1 MYKAVIGLE
10 VHTELNTK
18 SKMFSHS
25 KNSYTKEVN
34 SNITEIDLALPGT
47 LPLPNKEGVRKA
59 LKLAMCL
66 NCETP
71 NEVMFDRKNYYYAD
85 LPKGYQLT
93 QMTRP
98 FGKRGYLDIN
108 VNGVEKRIGIH
119 QLHLEEDSASMTHMS
134 SYSLLDYNRAGVP
147 LIEIVSEPD
156 MNTIDE
162 VIEYLENLR
171 SIIKYSDI
179 SEASAEKGQL
189 RVDVNISM
197 MKETDTVLGT
207 RAEIKN
213 INSFNTVKE
222 VIAYEMK
229 RQEEILTIG
238 GKVIQETRRW
248 DDAKKETVSMRE
260 KVDAIDYRYYVDP
273 NIPVVSISDDFKED
287 IRKTIP
293 VLPRERFNKYIT
305 LGVSE
310 KDAKS
315 IVREKEVSDYFDN
328 VLTFGVDAKEASN
341 WMTTRLMGYMN
352 QNNLSISEI
361 SLTSEGLASLVKM
374 VSEGKISSQQGKD
387 VFAICLDEGKTP
399 EEVVK
404 EKGMEQISDEET
416 IREIV
421 KEAIK
426 NNSAQYEQ
434 YKAGKTALAG
444 FFVGQTLKM
453 SEGKANPA
461 IVNKLVNE
469 ELNK

>member
-18 SKMFSHS
+18 SKMFSQS
-25 KNSYTKEVN
+25 KNEYTKEVN

-71 NEVMFDRKNYYYAD
+71 SEVMFDRKNYYYAD

-134 SYSLLDYNRAGVP
+134 TYSLLDYNRAGVP

-171 SIIKYSDI
+171 SIIKYADI

-197 MKETDTVLGT
+197 MREEDTVLGT

-229 RQEEILTIG
+229 RQEEILTSG

-273 NIPVVSISDDFKED
+273 NIPVVSISEDFKED

-293 VLPRERFNKYIT
+293 VLPSERFNKYIT

-387 VFAICLDEGKTP
+387 VFAICLDEGKNP

-404 EKGMEQISDEET
+404 EKGMEQISDEEA

>member
-18 SKMFSHS
+18 SKMFSRS
-25 KNSYTKEVN
+25 KNEYTKEVN
-34 SNITEIDLALPGT
+34 SNITEIDLALPGI
-47 LPLPNKEGVRKA
+47 LPLPNIEGVRKA

-71 NEVMFDRKNYYYAD
+71 DVAMFDRKNYYYAD

-93 QMTRP
+93 QMTKP
-98 FGKRGYLDIN
+98 FGKNGYLDIN
-108 VNGVEKRIGIH
+108 VNGIEKRVGIH

-134 SYSLLDYNRAGVP
+134 DYSLLDYNRAGVP

-171 SIIKYSDI
+171 SIIKYADI

-197 MKETDTVLGT
+197 MKEEDTVLGT

-229 RQEEILTIG
+229 RQEEILSSG
-238 GKVIQETRRW
+238 GKVVQETRRW

-273 NIPVVSISDDFKED
+273 NIPVVSISEDFKEE

-293 VLPRERFNKYIT
+293 VLPRERYNRYIS

-315 IVREKEVSDYFDN
+315 IVREKEVSDYFDS
-328 VLTFGVDAKEASN
+328 VLSFDVDAKEASN

-352 QNNLSISEI
+352 QNNLNINEV
-361 SLTSEGLASLVKM
+361 SLTSEGLASLIKM
-374 VSEGKISSQQGKD
+374 VSEGKISTQQAKD
-387 VFAICLDEGKTP
+387 VFALSLEEGKSP
-399 EEVVK
+399 EEIVK
-404 EKGMEQISDEET
+404 EKGMEQISDEES

-426 NNSAQYEQ
+426 NNPNQYEQ
-434 YKAGKTALAG
+434 YKAGKTALLG
-444 FFVGQTLKM
+444 FFVGQALKM

>member
-18 SKMFSHS
+18 SKMFSRS
-25 KNSYTKEVN
+25 KNEYTKEVN
-34 SNITEIDLALPGT
+34 SNITEIDLALPGI

-71 NEVMFDRKNYYYAD
+71 SEVMFDRKNYYYAD

-93 QMTRP
+93 QMTKP
-98 FGKRGYLDIN
+98 FGKKGYLDIS
-108 VNGVEKRIGIH
+108 VNGTNKRIGIH

-134 SYSLLDYNRAGVP
+134 NYSLLDYNRAGVP

-171 SIIKYSDI
+171 SIIKYANI

-197 MKETDTVLGT
+197 MKETDSVLGT

-229 RQEEILTIG
+229 RQEEILTSG

-273 NIPVVSISDDFKED
+273 NIPVVKISDEFKED

-293 VLPRERFNKYIT
+293 VLPRERYNKYIT

-328 VLTFGVDAKEASN
+328 VLSYGVDAKEASN

-352 QNNLSISEI
+352 QNNISISEV
-361 SLTSEGLASLVKM
+361 SLTSEGLASLIKM
-374 VSEGKISSQQGKD
+374 VSEGKISSQQGKE
-387 VFAICLDEGKTP
+387 VFALSLEEGKSP
-399 EEVVK
+399 EEIVR
-404 EKGMEQISDEET
+404 EKGMEQISDEDS

-421 KEAIK
+421 KEVIK
-426 NNSAQYEQ
+426 NNSVQYEQ

-444 FFVGQTLKM
+444 FFVGQTLKA

>member
-18 SKMFSHS
+18 SKMFSRS
-25 KNSYTKEVN
+25 KNEYTKEVN
-34 SNITEIDLALPGT
+34 SNITEIDLALPGI
-47 LPLPNKEGVRKA
+47 LPLPNIEGVRKA

-71 NEVMFDRKNYYYAD
+71 DVAMFDRKNYYYAD

-93 QMTRP
+93 QMTKP
-98 FGKRGYLDIN
+98 FGKKGHLDIS
-108 VNGVEKRIGIH
+108 VNGESKTIGIH

-134 SYSLLDYNRAGVP
+134 DYSLLDYNRAGVP

-171 SIIKYSDI
+171 SIIKYADI

-197 MKETDTVLGT
+197 MKEEDTVLGT

-229 RQEEILTIG
+229 RQEEILSSG
-238 GKVIQETRRW
+238 GKVVQETRRW

-273 NIPVVSISDDFKED
+273 NIPVVSISEDFKEE

-293 VLPRERFNKYIT
+293 VLPRERYNRYIS

-315 IVREKEVSDYFDN
+315 IVREKEVSDYFDS
-328 VLTFGVDAKEASN
+328 VLSFDVDAKEASN

-352 QNNLSISEI
+352 QNNLNINEV
-361 SLTSEGLASLVKM
+361 SLTSDGLASLIKM
-374 VSEGKISSQQGKD
+374 VSEGKISTQQAKD
-387 VFAICLDEGKTP
+387 VFALSLEEGKNP
-399 EEVVK
+399 EEIVK
-404 EKGMEQISDEET
+404 EKGMEQISDEES

-426 NNSAQYEQ
+426 NNPNQYEQ
-434 YKAGKTALAG
+434 YKAGKTALLG
-444 FFVGQTLKM
+444 FFVGQALKM